1 MTAERDSMTLN
12 EVSVPALG
20 VEERSDEAPRAG
32 RARPTPDPEVVA
44 KPERRQFTAVSA
56 RVLEEAD
63 RCTQPGEVGRLLRR
77 EGLYSSHLTLAQGA
91 AQGLAAGVGREEAR
105 RATGRTQPAG
115 CEGARARGASP
126 GARVAHPHTILDVQG
141 KVAGLLGLNLEP
153 NALLIAA
160 LAAQVGAPA
169 CQASRASFYR
179 RQRCSPVQR
188 PPGRCVKPSASR
200 SSMCS
205 PARASSTVRR
215 RRSWRRCSTKAITCA
230 GAAMYRILAA
240 DQPVRE
246 RRNQREHPQYTKPEL
261 VATAPNQTW
270 SWDITKLLGPTKW
283 TYFYLRRARHLQ
295 PLRGRLDGRR
305 PGELGAGRS
314 SHRRDLPQTGRPAPG
329 AHPALRPRRADDEQ
343 VHRTTAR
350 RPRRDPFTEPPSGVR
365 RQPLLRGA
373 VQDPEVPPRLPWPL
387 PRHHRREPSAE
398 LPWYNTEHRHGG
410 IACSP
415 RTTSITIEPRACW
428 SSAGGPFKPPGPVMN
443 ASFEG
448 SHNRIPF
455 PKPSGS
461 TYL

>member
-12 EVSVPALG
+12 EVSVPALE

-44 KPERRQFTAVSA
+44 KPKRRQFTAEY
-56 RVLEEAD
+56 RLRILEEAD

-77 EGLYSSHLTLAQGA
+77 EGLYSSHLTAWRKARRKGSLRE
-91 AQGLAAGVGREEAR
+91 LAAKK
-105 RATGRTQPAG
+105 
-115 CEGARARGASP
+115 RGAKP
-126 GARVAHPHTILDVQG
+126 AERNPLDAKVRALEAQVARLEHELHTAHTILDVQG
-141 KVAGLLGLNLEP
+141 KSCWAAGIEP
-153 NALLIAA
+153 RTRNALLMAVQP
-160 LAAQVGAPA
+160 LAAQVGVAPA
-169 CQASRASFYR
+169 CQALGVSRATSLPSSEVNSR
-179 RQRCSPVQR
+179 APAAPSNAR
-188 PPGRCVKPSASR
+188 PGAVWKPSASR

-230 GAAMYRILAA
+230 RSGRCIGSLAA

-283 TYFYLRRARHLQ
+283 TYFYPLRRARHLQ

-305 PGELGAGRS
+305 SGELGAGRS

-343 VHRTTAR
+343 VHRT
-350 RPRRDPFTEPPSGVR
+350 
-365 RQPLLRGA
+365 
-373 VQDPEVPPRLPWPL
+373 
-387 PRHHRREPSAE
+387 
-398 LPWYNTEHRHGG
+398 N
-410 IACSP
+410 CSP
-415 RTTSITIEPRACW
+415 TSA
-428 SSAGGPFKPPGPVMN
+428 
-443 ASFEG
+443 
-448 SHNRIPF
+448 
-455 PKPSGS
+455 
-461 TYL
+461 